1 MAATSKV
8 VFNGR
13 KYITVNVTGTFD
25 TADETDTVVIDKST
39 LIGMDGT
46 EPTKLR
52 VDEIWWSINK
62 FDVVQLEWEK
72 TASDELIENL
82 QGQGY
87 LNFRED
93 GGKNMTA
100 GAGTGDIVLT
110 TLGGVT
116 NGTYSIYLHCTK
128 KD

>member
-1 MAATSKV
+1 MAASAKT

-13 KYITVNVTGTFD
+13 KYVTVNITGTFSA
-25 TADETDTVVIDKST
+25 ADETDTVVIDKST
-39 LIGMDGT
+39 LTGMDGT
-46 EPTKLR
+46 EPTSLR
-52 VDEIWWSINK
+52 VDELWWSVNK
-62 FDVVQLEWEK
+62 FDAVQLEWEK
-72 TASDELIENL
+72 TAADELIENL

-87 LNFRED
+87 LDFRQD
-93 GGKNMTA
+93 GGKNMIA

-110 TLGGVT
+110 TVGGVA